1 MTLDLSMDEIAVLIG
16 AINQTL
22 EDSRQRIADLQGKT
36 DTASVESLQNYEQMN
51 TALVA
56 LQNKIWNHA
65 YPVDTQD

>member
-1 MTLDLSMDEIAVLIG
+1 MTLDLSVDEVAVLIG

-56 LQNKIWNHA
+56 LQNKIWNQ
-65 YPVDTQD
+65 PQT

>member
-1 MTLDLSMDEIAVLIG
+1 MTLDLSMDEVAVLIG

-22 EDSRQRIADLQGKT
+22 EDSRQRIADLQEKT

-56 LQNKIWNHA
+56 LQNKIWNQ
-65 YPVDTQD
+65 PQT